1 MTSRRTANRR
11 GRPKWPVPREGR
23 ATGGLIAALTLGVA
37 ALGGCGGDSADG
49 AASAKPAA
57 KGPRLTVDQSV
68 GRIVCEEPELV
79 ACGRKEEAGSRSRH
93 RGDPHRWALKRP
105 RAGAGMARRA
115 ARARPPPRAAARRGP
130 GRP

>member
-57 KGPRLTVDQSV
+57 KRPAQVLRLTVDQSV
-68 GRIVCEEPELV
+68 GRIVYDKNRL
-79 ACGRKEEAGSRSRH
+79 
-93 RGDPHRWALKRP
+93 
-105 RAGAGMARRA
+105 
-115 ARARPPPRAAARRGP
+115 RARPGRGAIELTNP
-130 GRP
+130 SPVPHNIRVVP